1 MDIKRQMMKKF
12 VLAGIVMLM
21 GYLAG
26 AQVFKKGDIV
36 EIDKNLSANGNYS
49 WITGNVV
56 EVDLE
61 RKQYVVRSKE
71 KKVYN
76 IPFIKED
83 AWMRRPTQTLS
94 SALALKNESG
104 SCTPT
109 FELVKQKI
117 QEEFE
122 SDFSEYDS
130 VSITY
135 NSIEALP
142 VYKNTDASFG
152 RPDSDIFPFNVDFT
166 VRLVSTNSD
175 GSQKKMNWQFKRK
188 YLLHQSLR
196 GKCSLSMA
204 EKEESLLSH
213 I

>member
-21 GYLAG
+21 GYLAE

-36 EIDKNLSANGNYS
+36 EIDKNLSANGDYS

-83 AWMRRPTQTLS
+83 AWMRR
-94 SALALKNESG
+94 
-104 SCTPT
+104 
-109 FELVKQKI
+109 
-117 QEEFE
+117 
-122 SDFSEYDS
+122 
-130 VSITY
+130 
-135 NSIEALP
+135 
-142 VYKNTDASFG
+142 
-152 RPDSDIFPFNVDFT
+152 
-166 VRLVSTNSD
+166 
-175 GSQKKMNWQFKRK
+175 
-188 YLLHQSLR
+188 
-196 GKCSLSMA
+196 
-204 EKEESLLSH
+204 
-213 I
+213 